1 MPVSPPTDPDDII
14 DLVKQRTTRFENN
27 HLVLGST
34 DAWLAIDEQHN
45 KWTTAPAAG
54 YQLSIN
60 TYNLL
65 CQAEPMP
72 GRNTF
77 KVISGGVEVVYALQP
92 QDRSGVLWAVAET
105 I

>member
-1 MPVSPPTDPDDII
+1 MPVSPPTDPDDIL
-14 DLVKQRTTRFENN
+14 DLVKKPTTRWENN

-34 DAWLAIDEQHN
+34 DAWLAINDRKN
-45 KWTTAPAAG
+45 AWTTSPTVDH
-54 YQLSIN
+54 QLSIN

-77 KVISGGVEVVYALQP
+77 KVTTGGVEVVYQLQP
-92 QDRSGVLWAVAET
+92 QTRDGAVWAVAET

>member
-14 DLVKQRTTRFENN
+14 DLVKQPTTRWENN
-27 HLVLGST
+27 HLVLGTSN
-34 DAWLAIDEQHN
+34 AWLAIDDQHN
-45 KWTTAPAAG
+45 KWTTAPTAG
-54 YQLSIN
+54 HQLSIW

-65 CQAEPMP
+65 CQAQPMP

-77 KVISGGVEVVYALQP
+77 KVTSGGIEVVYELKPETRAGAQ
-92 QDRSGVLWAVAET
+92 WAVAQT